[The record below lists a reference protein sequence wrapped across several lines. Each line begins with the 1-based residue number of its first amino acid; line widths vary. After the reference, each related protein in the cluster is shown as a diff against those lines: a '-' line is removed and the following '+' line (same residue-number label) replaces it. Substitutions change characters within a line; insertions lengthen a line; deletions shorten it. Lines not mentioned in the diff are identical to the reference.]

1 MKKSN
6 ISPDIT
12 KLSFEEALDQLED
25 IVSKLEDGSI
35 NLEES
40 IEEYTRGVHLKNHC
54 ETKLKEATLKVEQI
68 TIDKDGK
75 FQQKNLIKILKDE
88 RYREKNN

>member
-12 KLSFEEALDQLED
+12 KLSFEEALNQLED

-75 FQQKNLIKILKDE
+75 FSTKEFNKNS
-88 RYREKNN
+88 

>member
-12 KLSFEEALDQLED
+12 KLSFEEALEQLED
-25 IVSKLEDGSI
+25 IISKLEDGSI

-75 FQQKNLIKILKDE
+75 FSTKEFNKNS
-88 RYREKNN
+88 

>member
-12 KLSFEEALDQLED
+12 KLSFEEALEQLEE

-40 IEEYTRGVHLKNHC
+40 ITEYTRGVHLKNHC

-75 FQQKNLIKILKDE
+75 FSTKEFIKNS
-88 RYREKNN
+88 

>member
-12 KLSFEEALDQLED
+12 KLSFEEALEQLEE

-35 NLEES
+35 NLEDS

-75 FQQKNLIKILKDE
+75 FSTKEFIKNS
-88 RYREKNN
+88 

>member
-12 KLSFEEALDQLED
+12 KLSFEEALEQLED
-25 IVSKLEDGSI
+25 VVSKLEDGSI

-75 FQQKNLIKILKDE
+75 FSTKEFNKNS
-88 RYREKNN
+88 

>member
-12 KLSFEEALDQLED
+12 KLSFEEALDQLEN

-68 TIDKDGK
+68 IIDKDGK
-75 FQQKNLIKILKDE
+75 FSTKEFNKNS
-88 RYREKNN
+88 

>member
-12 KLSFEEALDQLED
+12 KLSFEEALEQLEE

-40 IEEYTRGVHLKNHC
+40 IDEYTRGVHLKNHC

-68 TIDKDGK
+68 MIDKDGK
-75 FQQKNLIKILKDE
+75 FSTKEFIKNS
-88 RYREKNN
+88 

>member
-12 KLSFEEALDQLED
+12 KLSFEEALEQLED

-35 NLEES
+35 DLEQS
-40 IEEYTRGVHLKNHC
+40 IEEYTRGVHLKNYC
-54 ETKLKEATLKVEQI
+54 ETKLREATLKVEQI

-75 FQQKNLIKILKDE
+75 FSTKEFLKNS
-88 RYREKNN
+88 

>member
-12 KLSFEEALDQLED
+12 KLSFEEALEQLEE

-40 IEEYTRGVHLKNHC
+40 IEEYTSGVHLKNHC

-75 FQQKNLIKILKDE
+75 FSTKEFIKNS
-88 RYREKNN
+88 

>member
-1 MKKSN
+1 MKKSS

-12 KLSFEEALDQLED
+12 KLSFEEALEQLEE

-54 ETKLKEATLKVEQI
+54 EYKLKEATLKVEQI

-75 FQQKNLIKILKDE
+75 FSTKEFNKNS
-88 RYREKNN
+88 

>member
-12 KLSFEEALDQLED
+12 KLSFEEALEQLEE

-75 FQQKNLIKILKDE
+75 FSTKEFIKNS
-88 RYREKNN
+88 

>member
-25 IVSKLEDGSI
+25 IVSKLEDGTI

-75 FQQKNLIKILKDE
+75 FSTKEFNKNS
-88 RYREKNN
+88 

>member
-12 KLSFEEALDQLED
+12 KLSFEEALEQLED

-40 IEEYTRGVHLKNHC
+40 IQEYTRGVHLKNHC

-75 FQQKNLIKILKDE
+75 FSTKEFNKNS
-88 RYREKNN
+88 

>member
-12 KLSFEEALDQLED
+12 KLSFEEALEQLEE

-40 IEEYTRGVHLKNHC
+40 VTEYTRGVHLKNHC

-75 FQQKNLIKILKDE
+75 FSTKEFIKNSS
-88 RYREKNN
+88 

>member
-6 ISPDIT
+6 NSPDIT
-12 KLSFEEALDQLED
+12 KLSFEEALEQLEE

-54 ETKLKEATLKVEQI
+54 EIKLKEATLKVEQI

-75 FQQKNLIKILKDE
+75 FSTKEFIKNS
-88 RYREKNN
+88 

>member
-12 KLSFEEALDQLED
+12 KLSFAEALEQLEE

-75 FQQKNLIKILKDE
+75 FSTKEFIKNS
-88 RYREKNN
+88 

>member
-12 KLSFEEALDQLED
+12 KLSFEEALEQLEE
-25 IVSKLEDGSI
+25 IVNKLEDGSI

-40 IEEYTRGVHLKNHC
+40 ITEYTRGVHLKNHC
-54 ETKLKEATLKVEQI
+54 EAKLKEATLKVEQI
-68 TIDKDGK
+68 IIDKDGK
-75 FQQKNLIKILKDE
+75 F
-88 RYREKNN
+88 

>member
-12 KLSFEEALDQLED
+12 KLSFEEALEQLED

-68 TIDKDGK
+68 TIDKEGK
-75 FQQKNLIKILKDE
+75 FSTKEFNKNS
-88 RYREKNN
+88 

>member
-12 KLSFEEALDQLED
+12 KLSFEEALEQLEE

-40 IEEYTRGVHLKNHC
+40 IDEYTRGVHLKNHC

-75 FQQKNLIKILKDE
+75 FSTKEFIKNS
-88 RYREKNN
+88 

>member
-12 KLSFEEALDQLED
+12 KLSFEEALEQLEE

-40 IEEYTRGVHLKNHC
+40 IDKYTRGVHLKNHC

-75 FQQKNLIKILKDE
+75 FSTKEFIKNS
-88 RYREKNN
+88 

>member
-12 KLSFEEALDQLED
+12 KLSFEEALEQLEE

-54 ETKLKEATLKVEQI
+54 EIKLKEATLKVEQI

-75 FQQKNLIKILKDE
+75 FSTKEFIKNS
-88 RYREKNN
+88 

>member
-75 FQQKNLIKILKDE
+75 FSTKEFNKNSWRWKIP
-88 RYREKNN
+88 REE

>member
-12 KLSFEEALDQLED
+12 KLSFEEALEQLEE
-25 IVSKLEDGSI
+25 IVNKLEDGSI

-40 IEEYTRGVHLKNHC
+40 IDEYTRGVHLKNHC

-75 FQQKNLIKILKDE
+75 FSTKEFIKNS
-88 RYREKNN
+88 

>member
-12 KLSFEEALDQLED
+12 KLSFEEALEQLEE

-40 IEEYTRGVHLKNHC
+40 IDEYTRGVHLKNHC

-75 FQQKNLIKILKDE
+75 FSTKEFNKNS
-88 RYREKNN
+88 

>member
-1 MKKSN
+1 MKKFN

-12 KLSFEEALDQLED
+12 KLSFEEALEQLEE
-25 IVSKLEDGSI
+25 IVIKLEDGSI
-35 NLEES
+35 KLEES
-40 IEEYTRGVHLKNHC
+40 IAEYTRGVHLKNHC

-75 FQQKNLIKILKDE
+75 FSIKEFIKNS
-88 RYREKNN
+88 

>member
-12 KLSFEEALDQLED
+12 KLSFEEALERLED

-75 FQQKNLIKILKDE
+75 FSTKEFNKNS
-88 RYREKNN
+88 

>member
-12 KLSFEEALDQLED
+12 KLSFEEALDQLEN

-35 NLEES
+35 NLEDS

-75 FQQKNLIKILKDE
+75 FSTKEFNKNS
-88 RYREKNN
+88 

>member
-12 KLSFEEALDQLED
+12 MLSFEEALDQLED

-75 FQQKNLIKILKDE
+75 FSTKEFNKNS
-88 RYREKNN
+88 

>member
-12 KLSFEEALDQLED
+12 KLSFEEALDQLEN

-40 IEEYTRGVHLKNHC
+40 IGEYTRGVHLKNHC

-75 FQQKNLIKILKDE
+75 FSTKEFNKNS
-88 RYREKNN
+88 

>member
-12 KLSFEEALDQLED
+12 KLSFEEALEQLEN

-75 FQQKNLIKILKDE
+75 FSTKEFNKNSKV
-88 RYREKNN
+88 

>member
-40 IEEYTRGVHLKNHC
+40 IQEYTRGVHLKNHC

-75 FQQKNLIKILKDE
+75 FSTKEFNKNS
-88 RYREKNN
+88 

>member
-1 MKKSN
+1 MKKTN

-12 KLSFEEALDQLED
+12 KLSFEEALEQLED

-35 NLEES
+35 DLEKS
-40 IEEYTRGVHLKNHC
+40 IEEYTKGVHLKNHC
-54 ETKLKEATLKVEQI
+54 ENKLREATLKVEQI

-75 FQQKNLIKILKDE
+75 FSTKEFNKNS
-88 RYREKNN
+88 

>member
-12 KLSFEEALDQLED
+12 KLSFEEALEQLEE

-40 IEEYTRGVHLKNHC
+40 IDEYTRGVHLKNHC

-75 FQQKNLIKILKDE
+75 FSTKEFIKN
-88 RYREKNN
+88 Y

>member
-12 KLSFEEALDQLED
+12 KLSFEEALEQLED

-75 FQQKNLIKILKDE
+75 FSTKEFNKNS
-88 RYREKNN
+88 

>member
-25 IVSKLEDGSI
+25 IVSKLEDGSV

-75 FQQKNLIKILKDE
+75 FSTKEFNKNS
-88 RYREKNN
+88 

>member
-12 KLSFEEALDQLED
+12 KLSFEEALDQLEN

-68 TIDKDGK
+68 TINKDGK
-75 FQQKNLIKILKDE
+75 FSTKEFNKNS
-88 RYREKNN
+88 

>member
-12 KLSFEEALDQLED
+12 KLSFEEALEQLEE

-40 IEEYTRGVHLKNHC
+40 IDEYTRGVHLKNHC

-75 FQQKNLIKILKDE
+75 FSTKEFIKNT
-88 RYREKNN
+88 

>member
-1 MKKSN
+1 MKKTN

-12 KLSFEEALDQLED
+12 KLSFEEALEQLED

-35 NLEES
+35 DLEQS

-54 ETKLKEATLKVEQI
+54 ETKLREATLKVEQI

-75 FQQKNLIKILKDE
+75 FSTKEFLKNS
-88 RYREKNN
+88 